1 MADRNVVGSNTFE
14 QFRVEFNELATDVGD
29 IANLTGASGI
39 IASATDVIE
48 AITTINTSVGNELD
62 LPDSSGV
69 GVGRVKLGDSDDLQL
84 YHNGT
89 DSLIEDL
96 GTGNLL
102 ITTNG
107 NNIQFMKN
115 QTESLLIAKPDN
127 SVELYFDNS
136 KKLETT
142 NTGVDVTG
150 NITTTGDIVKTG
162 DLTLDA
168 SGDIVLDAD
177 GGDVNFKDGGTTI
190 GSLQNSSSDLIIASL
205 VQDKDIKFRG
215 NDAGGTVVALTLDMS
230 EEGKAIFNKD
240 IQLNNSGSISNG
252 SVNLTFP
259 SVGGTVSTEGFS
271 IALATALG

>member
-29 IANLTGASGI
+29 IASITGASGI

-48 AITTINTSVGNELD
+48 AVVSINTSVGNELD

-190 GSLQNSSSDLIIASL
+190 GSLQNSSSDLLIASL

>member
-48 AITTINTSVGNELD
+48 AVVSINTSVGNELD

-190 GSLQNSSSDLIIASL
+190 GSLQNSSSDLLIASL

-259 SVGGTVSTEGFS
+259 TVGGTVSTEGFS

>member
-69 GVGRVKLGDSDDLQL
+69 GVGRVKLGDSDDLQI
-84 YHNGT
+84 YHDGTSSRIDNTTGELQVSADLFKVQNAAANETMIVGTANG
-89 DSLIEDL
+89 
-96 GTGNLL
+96 
-102 ITTNG
+102 
-107 NNIQFMKN
+107 
-115 QTESLLIAKPDN
+115 
-127 SVELYFDNS
+127 SVDLYFNHS

-142 NTGVDVTG
+142 NTGVAVTG
-150 NITTTGDIVKTG
+150 NLTATGDIVKTG

-190 GSLQNSSSDLIIASL
+190 GSLQNSSSDLLIASL

>member
-1 MADRNVVGSNTFE
+1 MADRQVLGTNTFE
-14 QFRVEFNELATDVGD
+14 EFRVEFNELATDVGD

-48 AITTINTSVGNELD
+48 AITTLNTSIGNTVD

-69 GVGRVKLGDSDDLQL
+69 NVGRIKLGDSDDLQI
-84 YHNGT
+84 YHNG
-89 DSLIEDL
+89 SNSVIEDV
-96 GTGNLL
+96 GTGVLKVKSDGAGINLQK
-102 ITTNG
+102 G
-107 NNIQFMKN
+107 DS
-115 QTESLLIAKPDN
+115 ELLATFGTDN
-127 SVELYFDNS
+127 AVALYFDNS
-136 KKLETT
+136 KKLET
-142 NTGVDVTG
+142 NAAGVAVTG
-150 NITTTGDIVKTG
+150 NLTATGDIVKTG

-190 GSLQNSSSDLIIASL
+190 GSLQNSSSDLLIASL